1 MRPGTLHTQEC
12 SGLRSCGMYGVIGDW
27 CFGTTSVPFRGS
39 SSPRWDTCS
48 DSYDGWVVVIWIGTT
63 ELRSPAFN
71 LWTVHMGLLWL
82 VWDEVMTASFV
93 QVLRVLLPVIL
104 SPVLLAI
111 VAIHE
116 ASASSKRRLFT
127 QTSSSL
133 VLILSSNR
141 TRHGIP
147 VMISHSGCSCFLSQ
161 LVWVPLLSPFMAVL
175 SYNLIRNT
183 GGSYRVVK

>member
-1 MRPGTLHTQEC
+1 
-12 SGLRSCGMYGVIGDW
+12 
-27 CFGTTSVPFRGS
+27 
-39 SSPRWDTCS
+39 
-48 DSYDGWVVVIWIGTT
+48 
-63 ELRSPAFN
+63 
-71 LWTVHMGLLWL
+71 
-82 VWDEVMTASFV
+82 MTASFV

-161 LVWVPLLSPFMAVL
+161 LV
-175 SYNLIRNT
+175 
-183 GGSYRVVK
+183 